1 MGARL
6 DLDDHEVSVIRGL
19 LRQAIL
25 KSHTGLDAGRKKWG
39 ANYDDS
45 RQMARLA
52 LLEGLYRR
60 LGFDP
65 TTIERGS
72 TP

>member
-6 DLDDHEVSVIRGL
+6 DLDDHEASVIRRL

-25 KSHTGLDAGRKKWG
+25 KSRTDLDTGHRKWG
-39 ANYDDS
+39 PKYDSS
-45 RQMARLA
+45 RQMARLT

-65 TTIERGS
+65 TTIERRS
-72 TP
+72 TQ